1 MFWDSVLSGLG
12 VLLYWETYVAGL
24 EYLAIFFIPMIGVG
38 LLMEKNEAIGG
49 AVGCLSM
56 FILPVIQVAA
66 IAIFVL
72 TLAPIIFGFAEDAAW
87 SFPWKIITMAPGVF
101 FKLVGV
107 MVVAAIIL
115 AFIPI
120 LGQLQSLQ
128 TLVLGGIA
136 LTFVLSLLESINP
149 GVVTNRVDFIPGF
162 WFSTGLVV
170 IGGLMAWVGLM
181 VSGLVAVAF
190 ERFGEGIGQILI
202 FPIAAIF
209 GFIPVF
215 MYGAWLGAQVRGG
228 F

>member
-1 MFWDSVLSGLG
+1 MFWDSVIAGLK
-12 VLLYWETYVAGL
+12 VLTYWETYVAGL
-24 EYLAIFFIPMIGVG
+24 EYLAIFFVPMIVMGMV
-38 LLMEKNEAIGG
+38 MQKNESAG
-49 AVGCLSM
+49 ALAGCLSM
-56 FILPVIQVAA
+56 LLMPVVQVAA
-66 IAIFVL
+66 MAVMVL

-87 SFPWKIITMAPGVF
+87 SFPWQLIAMAPGAF

-107 MVVAAIIL
+107 LVVAAIIL

-136 LTFVLSLLESINP
+136 LMFVLGILDSVNP
-149 GVVTNRVDFIPGF
+149 GIVKGRVDFIPGF
-162 WFSTGLVV
+162 WFLVGLIV
-170 IGGLMAWVGLM
+170 IGGIMSWVGM
-181 VSGLVAVAF
+181 VVAALAVTAL
-190 ERFGEGIGQILI
+190 ELAQEGIGQIVM